1 MALDRARALVADGHL
16 HEALTALDMIRSTDP
31 QKPEADRVRSDIQH
45 QLLKRAT
52 NAQPVS
58 DVPDK

>member
-1 MALDRARALVADGHL
+1 L
-16 HEALTALDMIRSTDP
+16 HEALTALDMIRPTDP

-58 DVPDK
+58 NVPDK

>member
-1 MALDRARALVADGHL
+1 
-16 HEALTALDMIRSTDP
+16 MIRSTDP
-31 QKPEADRVRSDIQH
+31 QKPEGDRVRSDIQH

-58 DVPDK
+58 DVPNK